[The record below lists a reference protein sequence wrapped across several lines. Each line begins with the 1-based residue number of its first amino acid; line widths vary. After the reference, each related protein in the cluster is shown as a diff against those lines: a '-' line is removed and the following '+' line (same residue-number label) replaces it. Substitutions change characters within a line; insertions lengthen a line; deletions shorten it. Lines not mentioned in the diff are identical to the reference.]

1 MKKLWELPTESNT
14 AFGLSD
20 TSHFDTVLEWF
31 PTDEKSRYEENL
43 LKYPSIMKKW
53 EDVDI
58 TYDINEYG
66 FRSPS
71 FYDSNNNI
79 VFLGCSHTTGI
90 GLPLEKTFPYLISEK
105 LGMNLCNLSVPGR
118 SNDTCYRLGSF
129 WIPILKPK
137 VVICYVVSKARME
150 VKVTSK
156 GSFIHGDSTSF
167 YHNFL
172 PSKDNVDVL
181 GINFGDFYE
190 QWCFNEENLDYN
202 KQKNMDA
209 LETVCSRNGSKFYC
223 FDDVFITEKYL
234 NPAGR
239 PYLGDLKYLA
249 RDTMH
254 PGEIENQFISDTV
267 LGELG
272 YDKNQKALPKNQTEN
287 C

>member
-1 MKKLWELPTESNT
+1 MKKLRALPTESNT

-31 PTDEKSRYEENL
+31 PADEKSRYEENL
-43 LKYPSIMKKW
+43 LKYPSLMKKW

-58 TYDINEYG
+58 SYDINEYG

-105 LGMNLCNLSVPGR
+105 LGMNLCNLSVPGG

-137 VVICYVVSKARME
+137 IVICYVVSKARME
-150 VKVTSK
+150 VKISN
-156 GSFIHGDSTSF
+156 GDISS

-172 PSKDNVDVL
+172 PSKSDETKILNCD
-181 GINFGDFYE
+181 FGDFYA
-190 QWCFNEENLDYN
+190 QWCLNEENLNYN
-202 KQKNMDA
+202 MQKNMDA
-209 LETVCSRNGSKFYC
+209 LEAVCSRNGSKFYY
-223 FDDVFITEKYL
+223 FDDAFITEKYL
-234 NPAGR
+234 GTGR

-249 RDTMH
+249 RDLMH
-254 PGEIENQFISDTV
+254 PGEIENEFISDTV
-267 LGELG
+267 LGEL
-272 YDKNQKALPKNQTEN
+272 
-287 C
+287 